1 MRTSIHKIIDN
12 PIHFKQQLLVWSQS
26 FREIVFLDSNDNEQ
40 IYSDFDLVL
49 AVDAFTSLKT
59 DYQNAF
65 ENLKQYQQTTADW
78 LFGYLSYDLKN
89 DVEPLSSNNFDGLHF
104 PDLFF
109 FQPRKLFLLKG
120 NQLEI
125 QYLNVCDDE
134 VSIDFEAITAV
145 QYSKS
150 ASEPIPI
157 AQRISK
163 ENYIEKVNQMLQHI
177 HRGDLYEANFCMEFF
192 ATNATINPLEK
203 FLKLND
209 ISKPPFAVFFKNN
222 TQFLLSASPERYLK
236 KERERLISQPIKGTA
251 PRFLDSVKDERSKFA
266 LALDPKERSENIM
279 ITDLV
284 RNDLSKTAQ
293 KGSVKVAELCGIY
306 SFLQVHQMIS
316 TITSKLDSKFNILEA
331 IRTTFPMGS
340 MTGAPKIAAIKI
352 IEKLEETKR
361 GLYSGAVGYIKPN
374 NDFDFNVVIR
384 SILYNQEKQYV
395 SFSVGSA
402 ITSLSDPEKEY
413 QECLLKAKAMLDVLG

>member
-12 PIHFKQQLLVWSQS
+12 PIQFKQQLLVWSQS

-134 VSIDFEAITAV
+134 VAIDFEAITAV
-145 QYSKS
+145 QYFKS
-150 ASEPIPI
+150 ASDPIPI
-157 AQRISK
+157 SQRISK
-163 ENYIEKVNQMLQHI
+163 ENYIEKVNRMLQYI

-192 ATNATINPLEK
+192 AINATINPLEK

-251 PRFLDSVKDERSKFA
+251 PRFLDSVKD
-266 LALDPKERSENIM
+266 
-279 ITDLV
+279 
-284 RNDLSKTAQ
+284 
-293 KGSVKVAELCGIY
+293 
-306 SFLQVHQMIS
+306 
-316 TITSKLDSKFNILEA
+316 
-331 IRTTFPMGS
+331 
-340 MTGAPKIAAIKI
+340 
-352 IEKLEETKR
+352 
-361 GLYSGAVGYIKPN
+361 
-374 NDFDFNVVIR
+374 
-384 SILYNQEKQYV
+384 
-395 SFSVGSA
+395 
-402 ITSLSDPEKEY
+402 
-413 QECLLKAKAMLDVLG
+413 